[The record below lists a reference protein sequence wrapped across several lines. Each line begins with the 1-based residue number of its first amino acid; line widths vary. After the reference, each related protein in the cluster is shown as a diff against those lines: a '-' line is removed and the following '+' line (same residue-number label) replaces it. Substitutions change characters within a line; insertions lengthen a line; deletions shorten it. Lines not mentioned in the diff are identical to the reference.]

1 MFSHSTPF
9 NPDKDIPD
17 LSSKTIIVTGGNIGL
32 GKETILQLSKHNPSK
47 LYLAARSRAKFDT
60 AMKDILKVNPSA
72 ETSVSFLELDLASF
86 ASIKRAADTVLTSSP
101 RLDLLINNAG
111 VMALPP
117 GLTEDGYEIQFG
129 TNHMGH
135 ALLTK
140 LLMPLLL
147 KTANEPGLDVRIINL
162 TSAGEG
168 LAPKGGFLPEKAT
181 TKMESHHSYVRY
193 GHSKL
198 ANVLFTKELA
208 KRYPNITSVSIHP
221 GRVQTNLLNHFFE
234 NLTFTSVFQKMY
246 DFFDSVSVEKGVY
259 NQLWAAVADKDK
271 VKNGEYY
278 APVGKG
284 GGQSAAGKDMALAEK
299 LWEWQEAEFA
309 KKGY

>member
-1 MFSHSTPF
+1 MFSHSVPF
-9 NPDKDIPD
+9 NPAKDIPD
-17 LSSKTIIVTGGNIGL
+17 LSSKIILVTGGNVGL
-32 GKETILQLSKHNPSK
+32 GKETVLQLSKHNPST

-60 AMKDILKVNPSA
+60 AHADILKSNPTA
-72 ETSVSFLELDLASF
+72 NITFLELDLSSF
-86 ASIKRAADTVLTSSP
+86 PSIKNAASTVLATSP

-117 GLTEDGYEIQFG
+117 GLTTDGYEIQFG

-147 KTANEPGLDVRIINL
+147 KTADQPDSDVRIINL
-162 TSAGEG
+162 SSAGEG
-168 LAPKGGFLPEKAT
+168 LAPKGGFLPDKAT
-181 TKMESHHSYVRY
+181 TTMESYHSYTRY

-198 ANVLFTKELA
+198 ANVLFAKELA
-208 KRYPNITSVSIHP
+208 RRYPSIKSVSIHP

-234 NLTFTSVFQKMY
+234 NLTFTSAFQKTY

-259 NQLWAAVADKDK
+259 NQLWAAVGDKDR
-271 VKNGEYY
+271 VKSGEYY
-278 APVGKG
+278 SPVGKG
-284 GGQSAAGKDMALAEK
+284 GGQSAPGKDMQLAGK